1 MYNIK
6 TLAFALLFAFLGK
19 ANAQTYCMDFDIVSN
34 NGSQLVMNL
43 YLSGDPTSFGLGS
56 SNLVFFFNNT
66 GLGSPMLLS
75 HTIPGNYQP
84 PFLTVPVAGEAS
96 LNIEL
101 AIGPGKTIGTSPTLI
116 ATIQFTIL
124 NTSQSTNFSGDYTT
138 PPVPFTVVYT
148 DDEPVIPL
156 QAGNGCPL
164 LDASLPL
171 ELLAFR
177 AKAVGESQVDVDW
190 NTAQE
195 REVAGYEVQRSAD
208 GHQFVSIGLVAA
220 KNGRAQAYHFVD
232 SKPLPG
238 VSYYRLNMKEAKE
251 RSRYSPVE
259 VVRFG
264 QKNTVRAYPNPVA
277 RGLEIVVETDLK
289 EAFDVTVTDAA
300 GKQVL
305 RQNCAG
311 GTARLGTA
319 QMPAGIY
326 FYKVESKTSVN
337 FGKLIVE

>member
-1 MYNIK
+1 
-6 TLAFALLFAFLGK
+6 
-19 ANAQTYCMDFDIVSN
+19 
-34 NGSQLVMNL
+34 
-43 YLSGDPTSFGLGS
+43 
-56 SNLVFFFNNT
+56 
-66 GLGSPMLLS
+66 ML
-75 HTIPGNYQP
+75 
-84 PFLTVPVAGEAS
+84 
-96 LNIEL
+96 
-101 AIGPGKTIGTSPTLI
+101 
-116 ATIQFTIL
+116 
-124 NTSQSTNFSGDYTT
+124 
-138 PPVPFTVVYT
+138 
-148 DDEPVIPL
+148 
-156 QAGNGCPL
+156 
-164 LDASLPL
+164 
-171 ELLAFR
+171 
-177 AKAVGESQVDVDW
+177 
-190 NTAQE
+190 
-195 REVAGYEVQRSAD
+195 GYEVQRSAD

-220 KNGRAQAYHFVD
+220 KNGRAQSYHFVD

-305 RQNCAG
+305 RQTCAG
-311 GTARLGTA
+311 GTTRLGTA
-319 QMPAGIY
+319 QMPAGLY